1 MEMNAIILTVSEWVG
16 VIAVTLLLTLSRKL
30 VARPVAFKYLT
41 REVVISSLLALV
53 LIAAAFYANLV
64 LGLPTLPHGEAQIG
78 GQLLWAGAILLPVAL
93 LLLIRRQ
100 PLLSVGLSRPSLRL
114 GLLLGIALA
123 LITIFLR
130 GKVYS
135 LLDGVSAAEFNSLL
149 ISLVLALAGEI
160 VFRGFIQLRF
170 TAWLGR
176 TVGWLV
182 TSLVHF
188 LFCLPFVW
196 LMNGGV
202 LSAVWIPATV
212 QLVQSVLLGWVMRRS
227 GNVLAGGLYQAASF
241 WVASL

>member
-1 MEMNAIILTVSEWVG
+1 MDMNALILDVSEWVG
-16 VIAVTLLLTLSRKL
+16 VIAVTLLLTISRKL
-30 VARPVAFKYLT
+30 VAKPVAFKYLR
-41 REVVISSLLALV
+41 REVILSSILAFLA
-53 LIAAAFYANLV
+53 IAAAVYANLV
-64 LGLPTLPHGEAQIG
+64 LKLPTLPDGEVHVG
-78 GQLLWAGAILLPVAL
+78 GQLLWAAAILLPVVL
-93 LLLIRRQ
+93 LLVIRRQ
-100 PLLSVGLSRPSLRL
+100 PLLSVGLSQPSMKL
-114 GLLLGIALA
+114 GLMLGIALV

-135 LLDGVSAAEFNSLL
+135 LLDGVSAGEFNYLV

-176 TVGWLV
+176 TGGWLL
-182 TSLVHF
+182 TSLAHF

-196 LMNGGV
+196 LMNGEV
-202 LSAVWIPATV
+202 LSAVWLPAVV
-212 QLVQSVLLGWVMRRS
+212 QLLQSILLGWIMRRS

>member
-64 LGLPTLPHGEAQIG
+64 LRLPTLPDGQEQVG
-78 GQLLWAGAILLPVAL
+78 NQLLWAAVLLLPVVF

-100 PLLSVGLSRPSLRL
+100 PLLSIGLSRPSLNL
-114 GLLLGIALA
+114 GLMLGIALA

-135 LLDGVSAAEFNSLL
+135 LLDGVSAGEFNYLL
-149 ISLVLALAGEI
+149 ISLALALAGEI

-170 TAWLGR
+170 SAWLGR
-176 TVGWLV
+176 TGGWLV
-182 TSLVHF
+182 TSAAHF

-196 LMNGGV
+196 LKNGGT
-202 LSAVWIPATV
+202 LSSAWFPAVI
-212 QLVQSVLLGWVMRRS
+212 QLVQSILLGWVMRRS